1 MSKINLFISSKN
13 RKLDETANKFQVIL
27 PDGLLHVDEDE
38 FFVMKVI
45 NFNIFNQWYLIRNNY
60 NNLLQLIK
68 NDTLITQISI
78 NEGSPNALQ
87 LMKTLNESLNP
98 IIITYDR
105 NTNKYNFKNETSDN
119 YKINIINCHK
129 LLGFTSD
136 IIDIL
141 SNTNVDSEV
150 PINLITDEILNLA
163 ISGDIELKNTTL
175 HNLRSSLFEPS
186 SIIYQKFIN
195 NNPYQLSEYQNID
208 GGNNWAYEL
217 NNRESINYFTFEI
230 LNQNLEVINNLPEY
244 YLTLQFEKMKKN
256 KLINILESILDY
268 LKNIF
273 RMFGI
278 ALENY
283 NII

>member
-1 MSKINLFISSKN
+1 
-13 RKLDETANKFQVIL
+13 
-27 PDGLLHVDEDE
+27 
-38 FFVMKVI
+38 
-45 NFNIFNQWYLIRNNY
+45 
-60 NNLLQLIK
+60 
-68 NDTLITQISI
+68 
-78 NEGSPNALQ
+78 
-87 LMKTLNESLNP
+87 MKTLNERLNP
-98 IIITYDR
+98 IIITYNR
-105 NTNKYNFKNETSDN
+105 NTNKYNFKNDTSDN

-129 LLGFTSD
+129 ILGF
-136 IIDIL
+136 INNNINIL
-141 SNTNVDSEV
+141 SNTNIDSEV

-217 NNRESINYFTFEI
+217 NNRESINYFTLEI
-230 LNQNLEVINNLPEY
+230 FNQKLEVINNLPEY
-244 YLTLQFEKMKKN
+244 YLTLQFEKVKKN